1 MHTKYCGNDFLLTT
15 LVEIRGNVISL
26 FSEEL
31 SICLER
37 PTMNTS
43 TNLELFANYIDIF
56 SNTNIDN
63 WQLLISLS
71 LIDFG
76 NVLQI
81 SNTALTNYL
90 PLFAKGLFV
99 ALRTSLGF
107 SANVRTWQGLD
118 RKKEYIR
125 MNREKSQRKK
135 PTFERCSC

>member
-107 SANVRTWQGLD
+107 SANVRT
-118 RKKEYIR
+118 
-125 MNREKSQRKK
+125 
-135 PTFERCSC
+135 